1 MREMFLCMTI
11 DYNYGDLLS
20 KTTVE
25 VKKTTLQA
33 LEELKREFNVR
44 SLDEAIRFLIKEFRK
59 VPKSK
64 FGAHPE
70 MIPFTPEDEADS
82 HEL

>member
-1 MREMFLCMTI
+1 MVTT
-11 DYNYGDLLS
+11 LS

-33 LEELKREFNVR
+33 LKELKDELGAK
-44 SLDEAIRFLIKEFRK
+44 SLDEAIRALIRRVRK
-59 VPKSK
+59 IPKSK

-70 MIPFTPEDEADS
+70 MKPFTSEDEATF

>member
-1 MREMFLCMTI
+1 MVQRV
-11 DYNYGDLLS
+11 S

-33 LEELKREFNVR
+33 LEELKAEFGAK
-44 SLDEAIRFLIKEFRK
+44 SLDEAIRALIRKVRK

-70 MIPFTPEDEADS
+70 MKTFTSEDEAAF

>member
-1 MREMFLCMTI
+1 MVLS
-11 DYNYGDLLS
+11 LS

-33 LEELKREFNVR
+33 LEELRDELGAK
-44 SLDEAIRFLIKEFRK
+44 SLDETIKVIIRK
-59 VPKSK
+59 VRNVPESR
-64 FGAHPE
+64 FGTHPE
-70 MIPFTPEDEADS
+70 MKPFTIEEEAKA

>member
-1 MREMFLCMTI
+1 MVI
-11 DYNYGDLLS
+11 SLS

-25 VKKTTLQA
+25 VRKTTLQA
-33 LEELKREFNVR
+33 LEELRDELGAK
-44 SLDEAIRFLIKEFRK
+44 SLDETIKVIVRK
-59 VPKSK
+59 VRNVPESR

-70 MIPFTPEDEADS
+70 MKPFSTEQEAQT

>member
-1 MREMFLCMTI
+1 M
-11 DYNYGDLLS
+11 S

-25 VKKTTLQA
+25 VRKTTLQA
-33 LEELKREFNVR
+33 LEEMRDELGAK
-44 SLDEAIRFLIKEFRK
+44 SLDETIKAIVRK
-59 VPKSK
+59 VRNVPESR

-70 MIPFTPEDEADS
+70 MNPFSAEEEAQG

>member
-1 MREMFLCMTI
+1 MVTR
-11 DYNYGDLLS
+11 LS

-33 LEELKREFNVR
+33 LEELKAEFGAK
-44 SLDEAIRFLIKEFRK
+44 SLDEAIRALIRRVKK
-59 VPKSK
+59 IPKSK
-64 FGAHPE
+64 FGAHPK
-70 MIPFTPEDEADS
+70 MKPFTSEDEAAF

>member
-1 MREMFLCMTI
+1 MV
-11 DYNYGDLLS
+11 S

-33 LEELKREFNVR
+33 PEELKAEFGAK
-44 SLDEAIRFLIKEFRK
+44 SLDEAIRALIRK
-59 VPKSK
+59 VRKILKPK
-64 FGAHPE
+64 FGVHPE
-70 MIPFTPEDEADS
+70 MKPFTSEDEAAF